1 MEMKL
6 PEGRIRYCDCPD
18 LAETFVDSLGV
29 VTFDGTTRLELCVT
43 RLDPPKPPDPP
54 TARRYPVSRIV
65 MTPETTVA
73 LFNQLQNIMNLLRE
87 AGLVT
92 KQEGQPPEAIKQH

>member
-1 MEMKL
+1 MKL
-6 PEGRIRYCDCPD
+6 SENQIRYMDRPEIS
-18 LAETFVDSLGV
+18 ETFVDSLGV
-29 VTFDGTTRLELCVT
+29 VTFDGNTRLELCVT

-54 TARRYPVSRIV
+54 HARQYPVCRVV

-73 LFNQLQNIMNLLRE
+73 LFNQLQNIMNLLQQ

-92 KQEGQPPEAIKQH
+92 KQEGKPPEVIKQH

>member
-1 MEMKL
+1 MKL
-6 PEGRIRYCDCPD
+6 PESQIRYMDRPEIS
-18 LAETFVDSLGV
+18 ETFVDSLGV
-29 VTFDGTTRLELCVT
+29 VTFDGNTRLELCAT

-54 TARRYPVSRIV
+54 TARQYPVCRLV

-73 LFNQLQNIMNLLRE
+73 LFNQLQNIMNLLQQ

-92 KQEGQPPEAIKQH
+92 KQEGQPHEVIKRH